1 MENGLGELSDN
12 KWHKIH
18 IIRTLWDMTVKIDDR
33 PTTVVGSNPVKYS
46 LELSGDA
53 RSRLDIALPMF
64 VGAFWRFPT
73 YKQGYVGCMK
83 GFVSCFFNKIN
94 LNIT

>member
-1 MENGLGELSDN
+1 M
-12 KWHKIH
+12 I
-18 IIRTLWDMTVKIDDR
+18 VKIDDR

-46 LELSGDA
+46 IALSGDA

-73 YKQGYVGCMK
+73 YRKGYVGCMK
-83 GFVSCFFNKIN
+83 GFVSYFYKI
-94 LNIT
+94 T